1 MKTYQIFYII
11 KANRRETLNHIFVR
25 ANNAREAIAE
35 CKRVVKEQSGK
46 NAFRPM
52 TEAQYVRLTEKYAK
66 A

>member
-11 KANRRETLNHIFVR
+11 KANRRETLHHIFVR
-25 ANNAREAIAE
+25 ANNAKEAIAE
-35 CKRVVKEQSGK
+35 CKRVVKEQTGK

-52 TEAQYVRLTEKYAK
+52 TEAQYMRLSEKYVK